1 VGVPITTPSADSAP
15 SRTLLDWLRGNA
27 LFLVGLV
34 ISGWA
39 IWEIA
44 KVVRG
49 DDLLQHLTRANWLL
63 VAACFLSVPPAMLL
77 KVIRQRYLFGWRQV
91 PSIPPLYSALYIG
104 YLMNTVLP
112 GRVGEFVRAFL
123 IGRQEQIGIPTAL
136 SSIVLEKLLDL
147 STLALLLIV
156 LILITPLP
164 DWATPMAYTSAAAMA
179 GGLAGL
185 GLMLALRGRV
195 VALITALEK
204 HIAALQRLKLA
215 ALATSFLDGLAGLG
229 RDGSLPRLI
238 LWSVLVWAASAGTV
252 WAGLASVGVW
262 SGLAA
267 VLLTLV
273 VTNIGMAV
281 PSAPGYAGVFEGLVV
296 LSLLPYGI
304 NESQALAAA
313 LILHATIFGNFILGG
328 LWFLWRGGHSLRALR
343 GASGH

>member
-1 VGVPITTPSADSAP
+1 VSAP
-15 SRTLLDWLRGNA
+15 IATSSAESTASKGLLGWLRGNA
-27 LFLVGLV
+27 LFMVGLV

-39 IWEIA
+39 IWEIT

-49 DDLLQHLTRANWLL
+49 DDLIQHLSRANWLL
-63 VAACFLSVPPAMLL
+63 AAVCFLSVPPAMLL
-77 KVIRQRYLFGWRQV
+77 KVIRQRYLFGWRQA
-91 PSIPPLYSALYIG
+91 PAIPPLYSALYIG

-123 IGRQEQIGIPTAL
+123 IGRQEQIGIPAAL

-147 STLALLLIV
+147 STLALLLIA

-164 DWATPMAYTSAAAMA
+164 DWATPMAYTSAGLMA
-179 GGLAGL
+179 GGLVTL

-195 VALITALEK
+195 VVLIATLEK
-204 HIAALQRLKLA
+204 HVTLLQRLKLA
-215 ALATSFLDGLAGLG
+215 ALATSFLDGLGGLG

-238 LWSVLVWAASAGTV
+238 LWSVLVWVAAAVTV

-262 SGLAA
+262 SGVTA

-296 LSLLPYGI
+296 LSLLPYGVD
-304 NESQALAAA
+304 ETQALAAA